1 MVMCGLLGA
10 RRFSVVGGMADGGSS
25 SGGVV
30 DEAAGV
36 DEYMMG
42 EFYMLFLFHTAMR
55 RSTALVIFCMRVF
68 GDLFFWCNGS
78 INQHFMHV
86 AYIYKFSL
94 IYYFFSQRK

>member
-30 DEAAGV
+30 DDAAGV

-55 RSTALVIFCMRVF
+55 RSTAFIIFCMRVF
-68 GDLFFWCNGS
+68 GDLFFLVQW
-78 INQHFMHV
+78 INKSTLYACI
-86 AYIYKFSL
+86 AYRYINFH
-94 IYYFFSQRK
+94 